1 MLYNSLERCER
12 GFKMRKL
19 FITLLGFSLLV
30 NFGNIYI
37 NVSNIKDN
45 VSSEIYLGKI
55 VESERLGL
63 IDGKADSH
71 V

>member
-12 GFKMRKL
+12 GFKMREL

-37 NVSNIKDN
+37 NVSNINDN

>member
-1 MLYNSLERCER
+1 
-12 GFKMRKL
+12 MRRL

-37 NVSNIKDN
+37 NVLNVNDN

-71 V
+71 I

>member
-1 MLYNSLERCER
+1 MWK
-12 GFKMRKL
+12 GFQNEE
-19 FITLLGFSLLV
+19 IILLGFSLLV

-37 NVSNIKDN
+37 NVLNVNDN
-45 VSSEIYLGKI
+45 VSSEIYISKI

-71 V
+71 I

>member
-1 MLYNSLERCER
+1 
-12 GFKMRKL
+12 MRKL

-37 NVSNIKDN
+37 NVSNVNDN

>member
-1 MLYNSLERCER
+1 
-12 GFKMRKL
+12 MRKL

-37 NVSNIKDN
+37 NVLNVNDN
-45 VSSEIYLGKI
+45 VSSEIYISKI

-71 V
+71 I

>member
-1 MLYNSLERCER
+1 
-12 GFKMRKL
+12 MRKL

-37 NVSNIKDN
+37 NVSNINDN